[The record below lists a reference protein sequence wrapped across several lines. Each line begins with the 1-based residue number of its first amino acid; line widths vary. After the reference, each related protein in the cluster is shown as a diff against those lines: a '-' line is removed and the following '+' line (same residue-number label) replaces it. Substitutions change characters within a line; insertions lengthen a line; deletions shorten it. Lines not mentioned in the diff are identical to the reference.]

1 MFRLEIEND
10 TMKIDGSSLFI
21 KMPSFAF
28 EMMVGLG

>member
-10 TMKIDGSSLFI
+10 TMKIDGSLFI